1 METVDGLHRC
11 CQVERLAERT
21 HADVDQRSGTI
32 GKVLIERPL
41 CIERYP
47 AQDGRCNVEL
57 WVPLDAHKRRAG
69 RDEVAKRRQHL
80 ELDVRCTCEIDPV
93 CLIHAKQHGRAR

>member
-1 METVDGLHRC
+1 MASRVDPNTTFMAASPSFRG
-11 CQVERLAERT
+11 
-21 HADVDQRSGTI
+21 
-32 GKVLIERPL
+32 IENR
-41 CIERYP
+41 
-47 AQDGRCNVEL
+47 
-57 WVPLDAHKRRAG
+57 RRAR